1 MLQAALNAFRLP
13 DLRRKLLFTL
23 GILVIYRLA
32 ASIPVPGI
40 DQAAFNTLLKNYQVF
55 QLLSL
60 FSGSGG
66 NGFNIVALGVYPYI
80 TAQIAIQILLPV
92 IPRLEELS
100 REGEAG
106 RQKLNTITRLC
117 TIPLAMLQAY
127 GQGVLIS
134 NSTSLLTNFGFFG
147 GNFWTTIG
155 FLLVLTTGTLFLIWL
170 GELIT
175 ESGVGNG
182 ISLIIF
188 AGIISRLPG
197 YTQQAWSANELGL
210 IVGVAIAAVIVI
222 AAIVFVQEAQRR
234 IPVQYARRVV
244 RGRLT
249 QAQSTHIPLRVN
261 SAGMIPLIFA
271 FSIVTTPA
279 IVASYFQVST
289 NSVVKNISTFF
300 VNTFN
305 QANAVYWI
313 ITFIL
318 VFGFTYFYTT
328 VQWQQQRL
336 SENLQKNGGFI
347 PGYRPGKHTE
357 DYLNRV
363 LNRITLAGALF
374 LAIIATL
381 PFVARIFEGGSSS
394 NTAFTLS
401 STALLIVVAVVLDTM
416 KQLEAQLM
424 MRNYQS
430 FIR

>member
-1 MLQAALNAFRLP
+1 MLQAALNAFKLP

-23 GILVIYRLA
+23 GILVIYRFA
-32 ASIPVPGI
+32 SSIPVPGI
-40 DQAAFNTLLKNYQVF
+40 DQAAFQNLLSKYKIF

-60 FSGSGG
+60 FSGGSGG
-66 NGFNIVALGVYPYI
+66 FSIVSLGVYPYI

-106 RQKLNTITRLC
+106 RTRLNQITRLV

-134 NSTSLLTNFGFFG
+134 SSTSLIHNFGFFG
-147 GNFWTTIG
+147 GNVWSTLG
-155 FLLVLTTGTLFLIWL
+155 FMVVLTSGTLFLIWL

-182 ISLIIF
+182 VSLIIF
-188 AGIISRLPG
+188 AGIIARLPSYVSQSFG
-197 YTQQAWSANELGL
+197 AGDVTLLVGVG
-210 IVGVAIAAVIVI
+210 IVGVLVI

-234 IPVQYARRVV
+234 IPVQYARRMV

-279 IVASYFQVST
+279 IIASYFEPSSNT
-289 NSVVKNISTFF
+289 VVRNVATWL

-313 ITFIL
+313 LTFIL
-318 VFGFTYFYTT
+318 VFAFTYFYTT

-381 PFVARIFEGGSSS
+381 PFLARPFSGANSF
-394 NTAFTLS
+394 ALS

>member
-1 MLQAALNAFRLP
+1 MLQAALTAFKLP
-13 DLRRKLLFTL
+13 DLRKKLLFTL
-23 GILVIYRLA
+23 GILIVYRLA
-32 ASIPVPGI
+32 ANIPVPGI
-40 DQAAFNTLLKNYQVF
+40 DQAAFNTLIKNYQIF

-60 FSGSGG
+60 FSGSSGS
-66 NGFNIVALGVYPYI
+66 GFNIVALGVYPYI

-100 REGEAG
+100 REGDVG
-106 RQKLNTITRLC
+106 RQKLNQITRLA
-117 TIPLAMLQAY
+117 TIPLAFLQAY

-134 NSTSLLTNFGFFG
+134 NSTQLLKNFGFFG
-147 GNFWTTIG
+147 GNVWTTVG
-155 FLLVLTTGTLFLIWL
+155 FMLVLTAGTLFLIWL

-182 ISLIIF
+182 ISLIIL
-188 AGIISRLPG
+188 AGILSRLPSSV
-197 YTQQAWSANELGL
+197 QQEWTSNGALL
-210 IVGVAIAAVIVI
+210 IVILGIVAVLII
-222 AAIVFVQEAQRR
+222 AAIVYVQEAQRR

-279 IVASYFQVST
+279 IIASYFEPSSNKFIRNPAT
-289 NSVVKNISTFF
+289 WL

-305 QANAVYWI
+305 QGNFVYWFL
-313 ITFIL
+313 TFVL
-318 VFGFTYFYTT
+318 VLGFTYFYTT

-363 LNRITLAGALF
+363 LTRITLAGALF
-374 LAIIATL
+374 LAIIAVLPFLARPFTNSTTL
-381 PFVARIFEGGSSS
+381 PLG
-394 NTAFTLS
+394 

>member
-23 GILVIYRLA
+23 GILVIYRFA

-40 DQAAFNTLLKNYQVF
+40 DQAAFNDLLSKYKIF

-60 FSGSGG
+60 FSGGSGG
-66 NGFNIVALGVYPYI
+66 FSIVSLGVYPYI

-106 RQKLNTITRLC
+106 RTKLNQITRLV

-134 NSTSLLTNFGFFG
+134 NSTSLLKNFGFFG
-147 GNFWTTIG
+147 GNVWTTLG
-155 FLLVLTTGTLFLIWL
+155 FMLVMTTGTLFLIWL

-182 ISLIIF
+182 VSLIIF
-188 AGIISRLPG
+188 AGIIARLPSLVSE
-197 YTQQAWSANELGL
+197 QLQASNLTLLVGIA
-210 IVGVAIAAVIVI
+210 IVAVVVI

-234 IPVQYARRVV
+234 IPVQYARRLV
-244 RGRLT
+244 RGRMT

-279 IVASYFQVST
+279 IIASYFEPSSNTIVRNFAT
-289 NSVVKNISTFF
+289 WI

-305 QANAVYWI
+305 QNNAIYWVL
-313 ITFIL
+313 TFVM

-374 LAIIATL
+374 LAVIATL
-381 PFVARIFEGGSSS
+381 PFLARPFTSA
-394 NTAFTLS
+394 NAFTLS

>member
-1 MLQAALNAFRLP
+1 
-13 DLRRKLLFTL
+13 
-23 GILVIYRLA
+23 
-32 ASIPVPGI
+32 
-40 DQAAFNTLLKNYQVF
+40 
-55 QLLSL
+55 
-60 FSGSGG
+60 
-66 NGFNIVALGVYPYI
+66 
-80 TAQIAIQILLPV
+80 
-92 IPRLEELS
+92 
-100 REGEAG
+100 
-106 RQKLNTITRLC
+106 
-117 TIPLAMLQAY
+117 MLQAY

-134 NSTSLLTNFGFFG
+134 NSTSLIHNFGFFG
-147 GNFWTTIG
+147 GNVWSTLG
-155 FLLVLTTGTLFLIWL
+155 FLIVMTTGTLFLIWL

-182 ISLIIF
+182 VSLIIF
-188 AGIISRLPG
+188 AGIIARLPSAAS
-197 YTQQAWSANELGL
+197 QQASAGNYTLL
-210 IVGVAIAAVIVI
+210 VGVGIIAVLVI

-279 IVASYFQVST
+279 IIASYFQPSSNNFVR
-289 NSVVKNISTFF
+289 SVADFF

-305 QANAVYWI
+305 QGNAVYWI
-313 ITFIL
+313 LTFIL

-374 LAIIATL
+374 LAVIATM
-381 PFVARIFEGGSSS
+381 PFLAQPLGVSS
-394 NTAFTLS
+394 TFTLS

>member
-1 MLQAALNAFRLP
+1 MLQAALNAFKLP

-23 GILVIYRLA
+23 GVLVVYRFA

-40 DQAAFNTLLKNYQVF
+40 DQAAFNNLLKTYKIF

-60 FSGSGG
+60 FSGGSGG
-66 NGFNIVALGVYPYI
+66 FSIVSLGVYPYI

-106 RQKLNTITRLC
+106 RTKLNQITRLA

-134 NSTSLLTNFGFFG
+134 NSTTLLQNFGFFS
-147 GNFWTTIG
+147 GNVWTTLG
-155 FLLVLTTGTLFLIWL
+155 FMVVMTTGTLFLIWL

-182 ISLIIF
+182 VSLIIF
-188 AGIISRLPG
+188 AGIIARLPSLVSE
-197 YTQQAWSANELGL
+197 QLQANNLTLLVGIA
-210 IVGVAIAAVIVI
+210 IVAVLVI

-234 IPVQYARRVV
+234 IPVQYARRLV
-244 RGRLT
+244 RGRMT

-279 IVASYFQVST
+279 IIASYFEPSHNTIVRNAAT
-289 NSVVKNISTFF
+289 WI

-305 QANAVYWI
+305 QDNFVYWLM
-313 ITFIL
+313 TFIL

-374 LAIIATL
+374 LAVIATM
-381 PFVARIFEGGSSS
+381 PFLARPFTSA
-394 NTAFTLS
+394 NTFTLS

>member
-1 MLQAALNAFRLP
+1 MLQAALNAFKLP

-23 GILVIYRLA
+23 GILVVYRFA

-40 DQAAFNTLLKNYQVF
+40 DQAAFNNLLSQYKIF

-60 FSGSGG
+60 FSGGSGG
-66 NGFNIVALGVYPYI
+66 FSIVSLGVYPYI

-106 RQKLNTITRLC
+106 RTKLNQITRLV

-134 NSTSLLTNFGFFG
+134 NSTSLIHNFGFFG
-147 GNFWTTIG
+147 GNVWSTLG
-155 FLLVLTTGTLFLIWL
+155 FLVVMTTGTLFLIWL

-182 ISLIIF
+182 VSLIIF
-188 AGIISRLPG
+188 AGIIARLPSAASQQG
-197 YTQQAWSANELGL
+197 SAGNYTLL
-210 IVGVAIAAVIVI
+210 VGVGIIAVIVI

-279 IVASYFQVST
+279 IIASYFQPSGNNIVR
-289 NSVVKNISTFF
+289 SVANFF

-305 QANAVYWI
+305 QTNAVYWVL
-313 ITFIL
+313 TFFL

-374 LAIIATL
+374 LAVIATL
-381 PFVARIFEGGSSS
+381 PFLAQPFGVSS
-394 NTAFTLS
+394 NFTLS

>member
-1 MLQAALNAFRLP
+1 
-13 DLRRKLLFTL
+13 
-23 GILVIYRLA
+23 
-32 ASIPVPGI
+32 
-40 DQAAFNTLLKNYQVF
+40 
-55 QLLSL
+55 
-60 FSGSGG
+60 
-66 NGFNIVALGVYPYI
+66 
-80 TAQIAIQILLPV
+80 
-92 IPRLEELS
+92 
-100 REGEAG
+100 
-106 RQKLNTITRLC
+106 
-117 TIPLAMLQAY
+117 MLQAY

-134 NSTSLLTNFGFFG
+134 NSTSLINNFGFFG
-147 GNFWTTIG
+147 GNVWTTLG
-155 FLLVLTTGTLFLIWL
+155 FLVVMTTGTLFLIWL

-182 ISLIIF
+182 VSLIIF
-188 AGIISRLPG
+188 AGIIARLPSVPRSRRWAAG
-197 YTQQAWSANELGL
+197 NFTLL
-210 IVGVAIAAVIVI
+210 VGVGIIAAVIVI

-279 IVASYFQVST
+279 IVASYFQPSS
-289 NSVVKNISTFF
+289 NNVVRNVADFF

-305 QANAVYWI
+305 QNNAVYWI
-313 ITFIL
+313 LTFIL

-374 LAIIATL
+374 LAVIATL
-381 PFVARIFEGGSSS
+381 PFHRTPVRQRQYR
-394 NTAFTLS
+394 FTLI

>member
-1 MLQAALNAFRLP
+1 MLQAALNAFKLP
-13 DLRRKLLFTL
+13 DLRRKLLFTM
-23 GILVIYRLA
+23 GILVIYRFA
-32 ASIPVPGI
+32 ASVPVPGI
-40 DQAAFNTLLKNYQVF
+40 DPAAFKQLISQYQIF

-60 FSGSGG
+60 FSGSSGG
-66 NGFNIVALGVYPYI
+66 FSIVSLGVYPYI

-92 IPRLEELS
+92 IPRLEEIS

-106 RQKLNTITRLC
+106 RSKLNQITRLC
-117 TIPLAMLQAY
+117 TIPLAALQAY

-134 NSTSLLTNFGFFG
+134 NSTSLIHDFGFFG
-147 GNFWTTIG
+147 GNVWSTLG
-155 FLLVLTTGTLFLIWL
+155 FMTVLTCGTMLLIWL

-175 ESGVGNG
+175 EAGIGNG

-188 AGIISRLPG
+188 AGIIARLPG
-197 YTQQAWSANELGL
+197 SVGTQLSAGNYGAIALL
-210 IVGVAIAAVIVI
+210 AIVAILVI
-222 AAIVFVQEAQRR
+222 AAIVYVQEAQRR

-244 RGRLT
+244 RGRMT

-279 IVASYFQVST
+279 IIASYFVPSHT
-289 NSVVKNISTFF
+289 TWVH
-300 VNTFN
+300 NTAQWITDHFS
-305 QANAVYWI
+305 QASNVYWI
-313 ITFIL
+313 LTFL
-318 VFGFTYFYTT
+318 FVFAFTYFYTT
-328 VQWQQQRL
+328 VQWQQQKL

-357 DYLNRV
+357 DYLNKV
-363 LNRITLAGALF
+363 LSRITLAGALF
-374 LAIIATL
+374 LSTVAIL
-381 PFVARIFEGGSSS
+381 PLLAKPFYG
-394 NTAFTLS
+394 NTSQLPIT

>member
-1 MLQAALNAFRLP
+1 MLQAALNAFKLP

-23 GILVIYRLA
+23 GILVIYRFA

-40 DQAAFNTLLKNYQVF
+40 DQNAFNNLLKTYKIF

-60 FSGSGG
+60 FSGGSGG
-66 NGFNIVALGVYPYI
+66 FSIVSLGVYPYI

-106 RQKLNTITRLC
+106 RTKLNQITRLA

-134 NSTSLLTNFGFFG
+134 NSTTLLQNFGFFG
-147 GNFWTTIG
+147 GNAWTTLG
-155 FLLVLTTGTLFLIWL
+155 FMIVMTTGTLFLIWL

-182 ISLIIF
+182 VSLIIF
-188 AGIISRLPG
+188 AGIIARLPSLVSE
-197 YTQQAWSANELGL
+197 QLQANNLTL
-210 IVGVAIAAVIVI
+210 LVGIGIVAIGVI

-234 IPVQYARRVV
+234 IPVQYARRLV
-244 RGRLT
+244 RGRMT

-279 IVASYFQVST
+279 IIASYFEPSHNTIVRNAAT
-289 NSVVKNISTFF
+289 WI

-305 QANAVYWI
+305 QDNFVYWLL
-313 ITFIL
+313 TFIL

-374 LAIIATL
+374 LAVIATM
-381 PFVARIFEGGSSS
+381 PFLARPFTSA
-394 NTAFTLS
+394 NTFTLS

>member
-1 MLQAALNAFRLP
+1 MLQAALTAFKLP

-23 GILVIYRLA
+23 GILIVYRLA

-40 DQAAFNTLLKNYQVF
+40 DPTAYDNLIKNYKIF

-60 FSGSGG
+60 FSGGSGT
-66 NGFNIVALGVYPYI
+66 GFNIVALGVYPYI

-92 IPRLEELS
+92 IPRLEEMS

-106 RQKLNTITRLC
+106 RQRLNQITRLC
-117 TIPLAMLQAY
+117 TIPLALLQAY

-134 NSTSLLTNFGFFG
+134 SQTSLIKDFGFFG
-147 GNFWTTIG
+147 GNVWSTLG
-155 FLLVLTTGTLFLIWL
+155 FMVVLTTGTLFLIWL

-175 ESGVGNG
+175 ESGIGNG

-188 AGIISRLPG
+188 AGIIARLPG
-197 YTQQAWSANELGL
+197 SVNQYWSTGDAGL
-210 IVGVAIAAVIVI
+210 LVGLAIAAVLII

-279 IVASYFQVST
+279 IIASYFVPSS
-289 NSVVKNISTFF
+289 NKVVHNVAQWFTD
-300 VNTFN
+300 VFN
-305 QANAVYWI
+305 QGNLVYWFL
-313 ITFIL
+313 TFIL
-318 VFGFTYFYTT
+318 VLGFTYFYTT

-357 DYLNRV
+357 EYLNRV

-374 LAIIATL
+374 LAVVAVLPVLARPFTNSSTL
-381 PFVARIFEGGSSS
+381 PLG
-394 NTAFTLS
+394 

>member
-1 MLQAALNAFRLP
+1 MLQAALNAFKLP

-23 GILVIYRLA
+23 GVLVIYRFA

-40 DQAAFNTLLKNYQVF
+40 DQAAFNNLLKTYKIF

-60 FSGSGG
+60 FSGGSGG
-66 NGFNIVALGVYPYI
+66 FSIVSLGVYPYI

-106 RQKLNTITRLC
+106 RTKLNQITRLA

-134 NSTSLLTNFGFFG
+134 NSTTLLKNFGFFG
-147 GNFWTTIG
+147 GNAWTTLG
-155 FLLVLTTGTLFLIWL
+155 FMLVMTTGTLFLIWL

-182 ISLIIF
+182 VSLIIF
-188 AGIISRLPG
+188 AGIIARLPSLVSE
-197 YTQQAWSANELGL
+197 QLQANNLTLLVGIS
-210 IVGVAIAAVIVI
+210 IVAVLVI

-244 RGRLT
+244 RGRMT

-279 IVASYFQVST
+279 IIASYFEPSNNTIVRNAAT
-289 NSVVKNISTFF
+289 WI

-305 QANAVYWI
+305 QDNCDLLGVHLHPGIRLYLLLHDGAVAAAAALGESAEEW
-313 ITFIL
+313 
-318 VFGFTYFYTT
+318 
-328 VQWQQQRL
+328 RL
-336 SENLQKNGGFI
+336 HSRLPPRQAHRGLPEPRAQPDHTGRRPI
-347 PGYRPGKHTE
+347 PGRHRHHAVSRPSLHLRQ
-357 DYLNRV
+357 Y
-363 LNRITLAGALF
+363 F
-374 LAIIATL
+374 H
-381 PFVARIFEGGSSS
+381 P
-394 NTAFTLS
+394 
-401 STALLIVVAVVLDTM
+401 
-416 KQLEAQLM
+416 
-424 MRNYQS
+424 
-430 FIR
+430 